1 MKNKKLLV
9 VAVLLAGISVG
20 SAFATVGIGIGP
32 QYNGGAGSGATI
44 LFNEKMV
51 VNVGFPFSIGPN
63 YGFGFGVGFDYLIGQ
78 YSITDFGS
86 GGFVDFG
93 WHWGV
98 GGAARFYFTDGVYG
112 YKDGNYRGYEG
123 FGFAI
128 GALPIIGLDLGLNI
142 NSSFKINFFLQYQ
155 PVLGLVINRPGTFTK
170 RYHNTDYYEYS
181 PVNFWFEYAS
191 CAVGVRFHF

>member
-1 MKNKKLLV
+1 M
-9 VAVLLAGISVG
+9 VLSI
-20 SAFATVGIGIGP
+20 IGP

-98 GGAARFYFTDGVYG
+98 GGAARFYFTDGDYG
-112 YKDGNYRGYEG
+112 WKDDRTRAYEG

-155 PVLGLVINRPGTFTK
+155 PVLGLVINRPGTFTD
-170 RYHNTDYYEYS
+170 HHGGYYEYS